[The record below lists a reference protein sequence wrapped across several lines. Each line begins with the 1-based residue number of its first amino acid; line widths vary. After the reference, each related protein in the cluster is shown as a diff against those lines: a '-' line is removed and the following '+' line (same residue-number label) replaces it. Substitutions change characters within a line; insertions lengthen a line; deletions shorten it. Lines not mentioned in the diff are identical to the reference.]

1 MEFHPKESIR
11 AVQKDSQLLFP
22 HYFPCTGNENPH
34 MQRHERA
41 RCLFAATHRLQL
53 DGDESSM
60 TSDHLSQKYNH
71 LCACV
76 RASAQWLIYL
86 WGGQFASVL
95 KRYTHTL
102 NNTNVFTLSP
112 GCEAFTAHQSGFV
125 KDGFGFKKFS
135 APCDLSGAVQWSQ
148 SNRLSRKSLFH
159 HTLPA
164 SLMLKRLKLLTTD
177 TGIFVILTLWAWHF
191 IRRPL

>member
-22 HYFPCTGNENPH
+22 HYFPCAGNETPR

-41 RCLFAATHRLQL
+41 WCLFAASHRLQS
-53 DGDESSM
+53 DGDESSL
-60 TSDHLSQKYNH
+60 TSDPLVPKI
-71 LCACV
+71 LPPVCVCAC
-76 RASAQWLIYL
+76 AQWLIYL
-86 WGGQFASVL
+86 WGGPLACVL

-102 NNTNVFTLSP
+102 NNTNVFALSP
-112 GCEAFTAHQSGFV
+112 RCEAFAAHQSGFA
-125 KDGFGFKKFS
+125 KDGFGFEKFP

-159 HTLPA
+159 PL
-164 SLMLKRLKLLTTD
+164 SL
-177 TGIFVILTLWAWHF
+177 
-191 IRRPL
+191 RRWCWSNLSF